1 LKGLVINKRRY
12 EVLID
17 RRVEKDLETVPN
29 HIVERF
35 LHLLDEFE
43 KDPLRRRPKFDTK
56 SLKGLPK
63 NTFRLRIGDYRVLYS
78 VDKENMQ
85 VKITMIVHRKKAYR

>member
-1 LKGLVINKRRY
+1 LKGLALNKRRY

-17 RRVEKDLETVPN
+17 KRVEKDLENVPN
-29 HIVERF
+29 HIVKRF

-43 KDPLRRRPKFDTK
+43 KNPLRQRPKFETK
-56 SLKGLPK
+56 PLKGLPK

-85 VKITMIVHRKKAYR
+85 VKITMIVHRKKAYK